1 MNTNTEYK
9 ILNYN
14 DLLTSMKALAAAYP
28 DYVSMF
34 TSQERYKLTSAGG
47 YSNHIMI
54 VEDTRRYQTKQS
66 DGHRQKARNSLPEVF
81 LSGALHGNERVGPTA
96 VFETVRLL
104 VLAAACHGTDRR
116 TDACEELRVH
126 DGGAPW
132 AGPWLA
138 RLVSTRRIV
147 AVPMANAAGYAK
159 GRREEEDFDPNRD
172 FSYDQNPDLCMRTI
186 CGRTINEVW
195 LESLFQL
202 SLTFHSGIELIG
214 WAWGSTNRP
223 IKQGRSPDDE
233 GQKELTHGIVDYGGN
248 FQGSPKYRNGSIND
262 GIIYAVKGGFEEW
275 AYAASWDKGATTT
288 CTPKSYGGYPES
300 KTIYNNSTHRSFNLL
315 VETSNSKTPT
325 TNLGTRNGLF
335 NPGDTGNGHLPRNIR
350 VALMNVELVE
360 PYVSIRTVNSNRT
373 RSDVRTGKK
382 LRKRW
387 CLDKSTKTIDH
398 NHSSSVEIE
407 WTVGGSFQVNETRL
421 IYALWS
427 NVPAVIGCV
436 TRQRTERRYVNF
448 LQRDGVYATTV
459 EQGVTRWSD
468 PEKFDGGGASPDTV
482 FKGTID
488 MSGFRKWDR
497 VAVFAVAKVDQGW
510 GEQEGKV
517 QPDVDPQTHVVNA
530 RTNPDWNHKIDN
542 GKFVR
547 GRLHWMSVPIIIS
560 FSQDV

>member
-1 MNTNTEYK
+1 MLAMSDFHRVRPKAWLCIALIGIGLVKVVCNAAVLPMVGDRSFPSEYGAPLTKTLLRPNRHLGPNDSTRRVDGVGGPLDEDTDRSLNTDDADDRSLYGFPLDDADADADADADLRDLRGTETDLPYTMNTNTEYK

-202 SLTFHSGIELIG
+202 SLTFHGGIELIG

-275 AYAASWDKGATTT
+275 ACKITT
-288 CTPKSYGGYPES
+288 
-300 KTIYNNSTHRSFNLL
+300 
-315 VETSNSKTPT
+315 
-325 TNLGTRNGLF
+325 
-335 NPGDTGNGHLPRNIR
+335 
-350 VALMNVELVE
+350 
-360 PYVSIRTVNSNRT
+360 
-373 RSDVRTGKK
+373 
-382 LRKRW
+382 
-387 CLDKSTKTIDH
+387 
-398 NHSSSVEIE
+398 
-407 WTVGGSFQVNETRL
+407 
-421 IYALWS
+421 
-427 NVPAVIGCV
+427 
-436 TRQRTERRYVNF
+436 
-448 LQRDGVYATTV
+448 
-459 EQGVTRWSD
+459 
-468 PEKFDGGGASPDTV
+468 
-482 FKGTID
+482 
-488 MSGFRKWDR
+488 
-497 VAVFAVAKVDQGW
+497 
-510 GEQEGKV
+510 
-517 QPDVDPQTHVVNA
+517 
-530 RTNPDWNHKIDN
+530 
-542 GKFVR
+542 
-547 GRLHWMSVPIIIS
+547 
-560 FSQDV
+560 